1 MNTGD
6 ETIRASIRASIAV
19 KASMLEDEVILQ
31 QLSDVA
37 WKIVY
42 SIRAGGKLVLMGN
55 GGSAADA
62 QHLAAELMGR
72 YLLERTPW
80 PALCLHANGS
90 AVTAIAN
97 DYGYDLVFAR
107 QLEALGKPGD
117 VAIGISTSGNS
128 ENVLRAMEVASRK
141 GIVRIGM
148 TGRSGGKMVQATE
161 LCMRVPSDETPR
173 IQECHILLGHVICE
187 LVEKWM

>member
-1 MNTGD
+1 MIGYD
-6 ETIRASIRASIAV
+6 IRDDLRTR
-19 KASMLEDEVILQ
+19 LRTNRRNQ
-31 QLSDVA
+31 SDP
-37 WKIVY
+37 
-42 SIRAGGKLVLMGN
+42 S
-55 GGSAADA
+55 
-62 QHLAAELMGR
+62 
-72 YLLERTPW
+72 W

-128 ENVLRAMEVASRK
+128 ENVLRALEVASRK

-148 TGRSGGKMVQATE
+148 TGRSGGKRVQATD

-173 IQECHILLGHVICE
+173 IQEGHILLGHVICE